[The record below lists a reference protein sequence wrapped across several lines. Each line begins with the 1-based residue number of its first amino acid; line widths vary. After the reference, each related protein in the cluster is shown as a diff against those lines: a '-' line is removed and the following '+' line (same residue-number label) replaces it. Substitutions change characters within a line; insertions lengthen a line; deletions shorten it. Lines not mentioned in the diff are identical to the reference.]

1 MIRSMSS
8 ALSGLRNHQAM
19 LDVVGNDIANV
30 STIGFKGSSTV
41 FSDVLTQTLKG
52 AAAPGG
58 QIAGTNPAQIGL
70 GSRLAGTVQ
79 SFAQGAIQRTSR
91 PTDFAIQGD
100 GFFVVN
106 NGAENLYTR
115 AGAFNLD
122 ATGNLT
128 TPDGAVVQGWRAD
141 ASGVVDTNAAIQAV
155 QIRVGDI
162 LPPAQTSSVSLGGN
176 ITADAAIGDAVAMSV
191 TAFDSQGGATPLNLT
206 FTKTAADE
214 WTVAGS
220 AGDPALDV
228 ALTDNVLTFDGSGEL
243 VGPAGRNINIAGGLI
258 AGMPSAM
265 TIVLGE
271 AAESGRL
278 TQYAGQAS
286 AGITEQNGSPAGTLQ
301 GFNVGQDGVIVG
313 NYSNGLNREI
323 GQVAT
328 AVFTNPGG
336 LERIAG
342 SWRQTANSGLA
353 QIGIAGGGGRG
364 LMSAGTLEMSNVDL
378 AEEFTR
384 LIVAQ
389 RGFQGNARVITTS
402 DEILQEVVNLK
413 R

>member
-243 VGPAGRNINIAGGLI
+243 IGPAGRNINIAGGLI

>member
-1 MIRSMSS
+1 
-8 ALSGLRNHQAM
+8 
-19 LDVVGNDIANV
+19 
-30 STIGFKGSSTV
+30 
-41 FSDVLTQTLKG
+41 
-52 AAAPGG
+52 
-58 QIAGTNPAQIGL
+58 
-70 GSRLAGTVQ
+70 
-79 SFAQGAIQRTSR
+79 
-91 PTDFAIQGD
+91 
-100 GFFVVN
+100 
-106 NGAENLYTR
+106 TR

-176 ITADAAIGDAVAMSV
+176 ITADAVIGDAVTMSV
-191 TAFDSQGGATPLNLT
+191 TAFDSQGGATPLDLT
-206 FTKTAADE
+206 FTKTAAEE
-214 WTVAGS
+214 WTVTGS
-220 AGDPALDV
+220 AGDPAVAV

-243 VGPAGRNINIAGGLI
+243 IGPAGRNINIAGGLI
-258 AGMPSAM
+258 AGMPNAM
-265 TIVLGE
+265 TIVLGG

-353 QIGIAGGGGRG
+353 QIGIAGDGGRG

>member
-1 MIRSMSS
+1 MSS

-243 VGPAGRNINIAGGLI
+243 IGPAGRNINIAGGLI